1 MSKKALI
8 CIALIIVIGGAV
20 YVYTSGPTVT
30 SAPTVATSTAQTATQ
45 TSSTTQKPAPDQGA
59 GGVYDSNTPAGSAAQ
74 CAECGQYTGAQK
86 AQCLAALNCQ

>member
-8 CIALIIVIGGAV
+8 LIALIIVIGGAV

-30 SAPTVATSTAQTATQ
+30 NAPTVATTTPQAATQ
-45 TSSTTQKPAPDQGA
+45 TSSTQQKPASDQGA
-59 GGVYDSNTPAGSAAQ
+59 GGVYDSNAPQGTAAQ
-74 CAECGQYTGAQK
+74 CAECGQYSGAQK